1 MCQKLTLSKLDF
13 VHLTTHT
20 FSSEHFYNT
29 GFLSSQLSVRKILL
43 MKCNLEGKE
52 VTRSRFFFFSSIAV
66 FTIRSNSCCLL
77 ISSPTSTHLPFFYWH
92 TIKTAHLPC
101 TWSIIFFIRTQKLAS
116 RGLSLSSARL
126 IYPVAY
132 TTPELHLHGRY
143 LKWTN
148 NLESQRQMWHLTA
161 YTRKY
166 SEHQNVDTLKF
177 TIMGLCGRSSC
188 PILCR
193 RKY

>member
-1 MCQKLTLSKLDF
+1 MNIFITQDSCPHNSLLGR
-13 VHLTTHT
+13 
-20 FSSEHFYNT
+20 FYRWSAIWR
-29 GFLSSQLSVRKILL
+29 GRRWL
-43 MKCNLEGKE
+43 GHG
-52 VTRSRFFFFSSIAV
+52 FFFSSIAV

-148 NLESQRQMWHLTA
+148 NLESQSQMWHLTA

-166 SEHQNVDTLKF
+166 SEPQNVDTLKF